1 MRKGRAIA
9 AVVAAGLIIGGGVF
23 AYAKRHSPAVLTDAA
38 RDGSK
43 TAAPSVKATV
53 AGRRDG
59 GAGAA
64 VAVEV
69 ARARQTKSSG
79 DIRALGSLQS
89 DEAVQIASEIAGR
102 ILEIPF
108 KEGQPVKAGDVIV
121 RLDEA
126 LAAADLVDAKA
137 RLAFAEA
144 NNERART
151 LSRTGN
157 VTGRT
162 RDEALSNFETAN
174 AAVELAQTR
183 LAKHTLIA
191 PFAGVAGV
199 RSVSVGA
206 FVPIGSAIVN
216 IEKIDA
222 LKVDFKVPEIYL
234 QKIQVGQKIEV
245 TVDAIA
251 DKTFDGEI
259 YAINPLIDVNGRA
272 LQVRARL
279 ANAAMTLRPGLFAR
293 IVIKG
298 LTTRD
303 VTVVPESAVVPR
315 GSESV
320 VYRIENG
327 KAVESIVRLGERR
340 DAEVEILEG
349 LDANATVVVAGQ
361 QKLRNGA
368 AVEVIADDQPPAK
381 AAMTFDRSE

>member
-43 TAAPSVKATV
+43 TAAPSVKATG

-279 ANAAMTLRPGLFAR
+279 ANTAMTLRPGLFAR

-320 VYRIENG
+320 VYRVENG
-327 KAVESIVRLGERR
+327 KAVESIVRLGERK

-368 AVEVIADDQPPAK
+368 AVEVIADNQPPAK